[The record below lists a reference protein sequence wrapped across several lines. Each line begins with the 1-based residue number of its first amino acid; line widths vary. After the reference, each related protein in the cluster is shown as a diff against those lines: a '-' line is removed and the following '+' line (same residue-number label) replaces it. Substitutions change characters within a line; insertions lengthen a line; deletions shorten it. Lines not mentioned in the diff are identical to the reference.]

1 MAVSVVSQSLTNLND
16 HLLFAGSSAAHAA
29 LHAYLADCSSPATRS
44 AFVLSRLDVVPN
56 QISQITNILAI
67 SWANFYR
74 CGIRADFGGIASRL
88 SGNPYIIFYLA
99 IGLHTINAFFQWFV
113 IPESLLPAQMDAA
126 RRARKGRGKGH
137 RFSRV
142 FSFLGPLSVLAPL
155 PPKGGVNPQEVLK
168 KDWSLTWLA
177 LSLAP
182 ESLLIGGM
190 QYWLQYAAGKF
201 YWSAEMVGMTLESKL
216 DQF

>member
-1 MAVSVVSQSLTNLND
+1 MAL
-16 HLLFAGSSAAHAA
+16 G
-29 LHAYLADCSSPATRS
+29 P
-44 AFVLSRLDVVPN
+44 
-56 QISQITNILAI
+56 IL
-67 SWANFYR
+67 
-74 CGIRADFGGIASRL
+74 GGIAERL
-88 SGNPYIIFYLA
+88 SGNPNIIFYLA

-126 RRARKGRGKGH
+126 RRARKGRGKDH
-137 RFSRV
+137 WFSRI

-155 PPKGGVNPQEVLK
+155 PPKGGVNLQEVLK
-168 KDWSLTWLA
+168 KDWSLTWLT

-216 DQF
+216 VQF

>member
-1 MAVSVVSQSLTNLND
+1 VALGPSL
-16 HLLFAGSSAAHAA
+16 
-29 LHAYLADCSSPATRS
+29 
-44 AFVLSRLDVVPN
+44 
-56 QISQITNILAI
+56 
-67 SWANFYR
+67 
-74 CGIRADFGGIASRL
+74 GGIAERL

-99 IGLHTINAFFQWFV
+99 LGLHAINALFQWFV

-126 RRARKGRGKGH
+126 RHARGGRRKGHWFGRI
-137 RFSRV
+137 

-155 PPKGGVNPQEVLK
+155 PTKGGVNPQGALK

-190 QYWLQYAAGKF
+190 QYWLQYAAGEF
-201 YWSAEMVGMTLESKL
+201 YWSAEMVGMPLNINWPSSQKWFARL
-216 DQF
+216 DII